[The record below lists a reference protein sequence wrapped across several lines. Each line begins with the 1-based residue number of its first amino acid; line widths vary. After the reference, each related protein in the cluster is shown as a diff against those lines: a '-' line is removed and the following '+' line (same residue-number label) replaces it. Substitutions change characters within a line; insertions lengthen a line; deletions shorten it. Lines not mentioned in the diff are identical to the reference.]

1 MEAFSTRRACFFKST
16 TFCRCSFF
24 MSRINQKAGC
34 RRSDR
39 HRVCLCAGGRRKRAR
54 GTVEALVAA
63 FGYIIDFELVCQYSA
78 EAWLS
83 VVAD

>member
-1 MEAFSTRRACFFKST
+1 
-16 TFCRCSFF
+16 
-24 MSRINQKAGC
+24 MSRIKQKAGY

-39 HRVCLCAGGRRKRAR
+39 HRVCLCAGGRRKRAQ

-63 FGYIIDFELVCQYSA
+63 FGYIIDLELVCQYRT

-83 VVAD
+83 AVAD